1 MWKIEF
7 CTFVVNLFL
16 AKMKVYSLLTKMALK
31 SKKVVNEFPYR
42 DLINVF
48 NFWTDRKTFIYI
60 KESDA

>member
-48 NFWTDRKTFIYI
+48 NF
-60 KESDA
+60 